1 MHVGVVDGAATWAG
15 HTFLLPAQNLLLIT
29 LSRNYALAHA
39 PLLPD
44 QVRNPR
50 AGPQRR
56 FIAPSFR
63 TLAQELLQLLA
74 LGLAQTRLANSR
86 II

>member
-1 MHVGVVDGAATWAG
+1 
-15 HTFLLPAQNLLLIT
+15 LLLIT
-29 LSRNYALAHA
+29 LSRITLSRTPHRTLRSPSQTDQDPPHMAFLIAHA

-56 FIAPSFR
+56 FIAPFFR

-74 LGLAQTRLANSR
+74 LGLAQRGLRTPA
-86 II
+86 